1 MADYQLTQTGN
12 EVQTILDTVGDG
24 KFVWL
29 DSVDTALYDGIPQAK
44 ASWFAGYYDTSW
56 TNRPTD
62 YGLIYMMTVGNTGV
76 QWAYEY
82 AIAVGGEA
90 GQMFVRT
97 TNNGETWSSWKKVV
111 EEDYRGVVVTPN
123 QSYTSDQS
131 IACYIKNGMA
141 FLTGYFVLKANT
153 PATGAVLFSGLPAPQ
168 TGFVSTGI
176 FTNSQTVQRVLIE
189 SNGNLR
195 TDAYSVMNADWC
207 SICIC
212 YPTND

>member
-1 MADYQLTQTGN
+1 MADYQLTQTGS
-12 EVQTILDTVGDG
+12 EVQTILNTVGDG

-29 DSVDTALYDGIPQAK
+29 DSVDTALYDEIPQAK
-44 ASWFAGYYDTSW
+44 ASWFAGYYDPTW

-76 QWAYEY
+76 RWAYEY
-82 AIAVGGEA
+82 AIAVGAEK
-90 GQMFVRT
+90 GQLFVRT
-97 TNNGETWSSWKKVV
+97 SENGDAWSSWKKVV

-141 FLTGYFVLKANT
+141 FITGYFVLKANT

-207 SICIC
+207 SLCIC